1 MKFNLFNLIKLKK
14 AGYKVHLAR
23 KSDDIIPNEGSYN
36 TYFRDCVSDS
46 CSKIDIISGKI
57 EVPVGEKF
65 EWSLYTNDINYD
77 KSQYIVTKMID
88 KY

>member
-1 MKFNLFNLIKLKK
+1 MIV
-14 AGYKVHLAR
+14 AQ
-23 KSDDIIPNEGSYN
+23 
-36 TYFRDCVSDS
+36 
-46 CSKIDIISGKI
+46 KIDIISGKI

>member
-14 AGYKVHLAR
+14 AGYKVHLVR

-46 CSKIDIISGKI
+46 CSKNR
-57 EVPVGEKF
+57 
-65 EWSLYTNDINYD
+65 YN
-77 KSQYIVTKMID
+77 
-88 KY
+88 